1 MAPLQLNTVRGKPSL
16 MFLRYL
22 GSATQAPTPTTVTVT
37 GPGAAQGALLIPV
50 TALSAAIPKNTIL
63 NFARA
68 GGPPDVVQVVVT
80 ADADSGATSIP
91 VEAFDG
97 APGEGIQASL
107 TAADAAVWDG
117 LYTDIASQSLDFGK
131 NSQTQDLN
139 PVTHGSGTGVTLSLP
154 EVTSIAPAVTRQG
167 LFFAHSPVIEDLLT
181 YGDSNA
187 NWWGKLV
194 IPDENGLPYVT
205 YQGLGVVSGVGH
217 PAPADNIVQLNYTFR
232 FKQFVTPTF
241 PTEGS

>member
-1 MAPLQLNTVRGKPSL
+1 MPLKFEKVHGRPTQ
-16 MFLRYL
+16 MFLRHL
-22 GSATQAPTPTTVTVT
+22 GSAVSPPAPLTITVS
-37 GPGAAQGALLIPV
+37 GPGAAQGALSIPV
-50 TALSAAIPKNTIL
+50 SSLGAAVPKNTIL
-63 NFARA
+63 TFSRA
-68 GGPPDVVQVVVT
+68 GGPPDEVQVVVT
-80 ADADSGATSIP
+80 TDADQAATALA
-91 VEAFDG
+91 VEAYDG

-107 TAADAAVWDG
+107 ASADAAVWDG

-167 LFFAHSPVIEDLLT
+167 LFFAHSPVIRDLLT

-194 IPDENGLPYVT
+194 VPDEFGAPFVT

-217 PAPADNIVQLNYTFR
+217 PAPSDNIVQLNYTFR